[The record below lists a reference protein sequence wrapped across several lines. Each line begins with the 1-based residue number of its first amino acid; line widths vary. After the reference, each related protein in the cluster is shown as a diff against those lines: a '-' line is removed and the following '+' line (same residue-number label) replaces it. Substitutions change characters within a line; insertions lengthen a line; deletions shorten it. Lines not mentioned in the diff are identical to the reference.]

1 MDVICGTS
9 KHAVRIAQEL
19 SKANRGESRAN
30 RVVGGRI
37 VIYHDPVALS
47 SYNNPI

>member
-19 SKANRGESRAN
+19 SKARHLVLGLVSYIMTPC
-30 RVVGGRI
+30 I
-37 VIYHDPVALS
+37 V
-47 SYNNPI
+47 

>member
-19 SKANRGESRAN
+19 SKANRGESRAA
-30 RVVGGRI
+30 G
-37 VIYHDPVALS
+37 S
-47 SYNNPI
+47 WWSYSHIS

>member
-19 SKANRGESRAN
+19 SKARHLVLGLVSFCHEPLRCL
-30 RVVGGRI
+30 I
-37 VIYHDPVALS
+37 T
-47 SYNNPI
+47 